1 MKKIGLIG
9 LLNSN
14 RFERYNTNDT
24 RTFKIKNKA
33 AWILV
38 NNSGANGNDGKFDIF
53 LYTPSYSNV
62 PTIRKATNITNIS
75 LTASIDDSSAV
86 ITSSDV
92 YIRAVVI
99 YMY

>member
-1 MKKIGLIG
+1 M
-9 LLNSN
+9 
-14 RFERYNTNDT
+14 NTAGT
-24 RTFKIKNKA
+24 
-33 AWILV
+33 
-38 NNSGANGNDGKFDIF
+38 NGNDGKFDIF

-75 LTASIDDSSAV
+75 LKASIDDSGVV

-92 YIRAVVI
+92 YNRAVVI

>member
-1 MKKIGLIG
+1 MG
-9 LLNSN
+9 
-14 RFERYNTNDT
+14 
-24 RTFKIKNKA
+24 
-33 AWILV
+33 
-38 NNSGANGNDGKFDIF
+38 NSGTNGNDGKFDIF

-75 LTASIDDSSAV
+75 LTASIDDSGAV

-92 YIRAVVI
+92 YTRAVVI